1 VFNVCIN
8 IWLIFLYR
16 FVGLFSKLFAKK
28 IFGRFAQ
35 SYLVNFKELLP
46 FQTLALLKPFPKDFH
61 LLQMK
66 RPTIRPEPLCLVK
79 NFFYL
84 FLFFSKK
91 VFSRNFLPKLKKLTF
106 QIWKDLPLSRLTS
119 RLSTLFFIF
128 FEKNFKK
135 VKSLSK
141 NDFQIADR
149 IPFWKLWFSSCII
162 FFQLQALFLKKFY
175 IIY

>member
-1 VFNVCIN
+1 MFNVCIN
-8 IWLIFLYR
+8 IWLISYIDSLDF
-16 FVGLFSKLFAKK
+16 FSKLFAKK

-35 SYLVNFKELLP
+35 SYLVNFKELFHFRLSP
-46 FQTLALLKPFPKDFH
+46 YSSHFQKTFTFCKWKGRSLGQNLFALSRTFLSFFYFFQKSFFKE
-61 LLQMK
+61 LSSQTQKANLSNLK
-66 RPTIRPEPLCLVK
+66 RPPIKPTHLSLV
-79 NFFYL
+79 NSFFY
-84 FLFFSKK
+84 FF
-91 VFSRNFLPKLKKLTF
+91 
-106 QIWKDLPLSRLTS
+106 W
-119 RLSTLFFIF
+119 
-128 FEKNFKK
+128 KNFKK